1 MTAGRPTEYSQEVL
15 DKTYDYLNRAW
26 IEAKDEIQTIAG
38 LALFLK
44 ISRDTI
50 YDWSSQEDKK
60 EFSDIVKNILSEQ
73 EKTLVNKGLNGKF
86 NASITKL
93 MLTKH
98 GYSDK
103 QELMGKDGEKLELGV
118 VILPKRDESTLG
130 SPTKTENSS

>member
-26 IEAKDEIQTIAG
+26 IEAKDEIPTIAG

-73 EKTLVNKGLNGKF
+73 EKKPL
-86 NASITKL
+86 
-93 MLTKH
+93 
-98 GYSDK
+98 
-103 QELMGKDGEKLELGV
+103 
-118 VILPKRDESTLG
+118 
-130 SPTKTENSS
+130 